1 MKRNESTRKEKYKEY
16 RDSIIQEGDIDEATS
31 DITIEEK
38 PKLNSLIIE
47 FKKKRV
53 RKLTAYYIFITI
65 LLILAIILV
74 TYIGIK
80 YL

>member
-1 MKRNESTRKEKYKEY
+1 MKRNESTRKEKYKDY
-16 RDSIIQEGDIDEATS
+16 RDSIIQEGDIDESTS

-53 RKLTAYYIFITI
+53 RRLTAYYIFITI

>member
-16 RDSIIQEGDIDEATS
+16 RDSIIQEGDIDESTS

>member
-16 RDSIIQEGDIDEATS
+16 RDSIIQEGDIDESTS

-65 LLILAIILV
+65 LPSLDF
-74 TYIGIK
+74 
-80 YL
+80 